1 MKELSLKVAVY
12 RVGVAN
18 PSELNTSPSCILI
31 LQAKDNKETRRRRVE
46 AILSKMSL
54 ICLLQTNPL
63 QSFH

>member
-18 PSELNTSPSCILI
+18 PSELNTSPSCIPI

-46 AILSKMSL
+46 KRTI
-54 ICLLQTNPL
+54 
-63 QSFH
+63 